1 MSNTGLTDFGQCW
14 SCIDDLTSP
23 AVMVSGNRAVAEA
36 VLRRWGTSPGELI
49 DDPDY
54 GFNLSD
60 LISDDL
66 GPSDIALAQQQA
78 GAEAE
83 KDQRVLSATVT
94 LTLNNETGILTV
106 NALIETATGP
116 FTLVASVS
124 AVGTQLLLVSP

>member
-1 MSNTGLTDFGQCW
+1 MSNTGLTNFGTCW
-14 SCIDDLTSP
+14 SCVSDLSSP
-23 AVMVSGNRAVAEA
+23 AVMVSGNQVVAEA
-36 VLRRWGTSPGELI
+36 ILRRWGTSPGELI

-66 GPSDIALAQQQA
+66 GPADIALAQQQA

-83 KDQRVLSATVT
+83 KDERVLSATVT
-94 LTLNNETGILTV
+94 LTLNNATGVLTV
-106 NALIETATGP
+106 NALVVTSLGP

-124 AVGTQLLLVSP
+124 AIGTALLLVSP